1 MCFTWPKYLQLTL
14 TKYSSVQPRLNHTWD
29 DIEARLKSKGS
40 TPELIDNFR
49 RCIEFHTFAAHGLL
63 VGVFMVDQ
71 ALELLNPPEGE
82 KIYAVCE
89 TTKCLPDALQVIAH
103 CTTGNHRLR
112 VIPIGKFAITVNG
125 PADAPYVNGIR
136 VFVDGDKIERYPTF
150 ALWYTKDPLFD
161 PRTRGIALIDE
172 IIDAGRDFIS
182 WERVRVKVPQKWPW
196 KSAIC
201 SICGEMVPDHMLVSG
216 ACADCRSQSYYE
228 KVAY

>member
-1 MCFTWPKYLQLTL
+1 L
-14 TKYSSVQPRLNHTWD
+14 TKHLSVQPRLNHTWE
-29 DIEARLKSKGS
+29 DIEARLESKGS
-40 TPELIDNFR
+40 PPGLIEDFK
-49 RCIEFHTFAAHGLL
+49 RCIDFHTFAAPGLL

-112 VIPIGKFAITVNG
+112 VIPIGKFAITMNG
-125 PADAPYVNGIR
+125 PADSPYVNGIR

-161 PRTRGIALIDE
+161 PRTRGIDLIDE
-172 IIDAGRDFIS
+172 VIDAGRDLLS
-182 WERVRVKVPQKWPW
+182 HERVRVKVPQKWPW

-201 SICGEMVPDHMLVSG
+201 SICGEMVPDNLLVDG
-216 ACADCRSQSYYE
+216 ACTDCRSQSYYE

>member
-1 MCFTWPKYLQLTL
+1 M
-14 TKYSSVQPRLNHTWD
+14 TKYSSMQPRLNHTWE
-29 DIEARLKSKGS
+29 DIKARLESKGS
-40 TPELIDNFR
+40 TPELIDQFQ
-49 RCIEFHTFAAHGLL
+49 RCIDFHTFAAPGLL
-63 VGVFMVDQ
+63 VGVYMVDY

-82 KIYAVCE
+82 KVYAVCE
-89 TTKCLPDALQVIAH
+89 TMKCLPDPLQVIAH

-125 PADAPYVNGIR
+125 PAEAPYVNGIR
-136 VFVDGDKIERYPTF
+136 VFVDGEKIGQYPTF

-172 IIDAGRDFIS
+172 IIDAGRDLLS
-182 WERVRVKVPQKWPW
+182 CEKVRVKVPQKWPW
-196 KSAIC
+196 RSAIC
-201 SICGEMVPDHMLVSG
+201 NICGEMVPNNLLVDG

>member
-1 MCFTWPKYLQLTL
+1 M
-14 TKYSSVQPRLNHTWD
+14 QPRLNHTWE

-40 TPELIDNFR
+40 SPELIDHFR
-49 RCIEFHTFAAHGLL
+49 RCIEFHTFAAPGLL
-63 VGVFMVDQ
+63 VGVYMVDY

-82 KIYAVCE
+82 KVYAVCE
-89 TTKCLPDALQVIAH
+89 TMKCLPDPLQVIAH

-125 PADAPYVNGIR
+125 PAEAPYVNGIR
-136 VFVDGDKIERYPTF
+136 VFVDGEKIGRYPTF

-172 IIDAGRDFIS
+172 IIDAGRDFLS
-182 WERVRVKVPQKWPW
+182 CEKVRVKVPQKWPW

-201 SICGEMVPDHMLVSG
+201 NICGEMVPDHMLVNG

>member
-1 MCFTWPKYLQLTL
+1 M
-14 TKYSSVQPRLNHTWD
+14 TKYSSVQPRLNHTWN
-29 DIEARLKSKGS
+29 DIEVRLKSKGS
-40 TPELIDNFR
+40 SPELIEHFR
-49 RCIEFHTFAAHGLL
+49 QCIDFHTFAAPGLL
-63 VGVFMVDQ
+63 VGAFMVDY
-71 ALELLNPPEGE
+71 ALELLNPPGDE

-112 VIPIGKFAITVNG
+112 VIPIGKFAITMNG

-136 VFVDGDKIERYPTF
+136 VFVDGEKIGRYPTF

-172 IIDAGRDFIS
+172 IIDAGRDILS
-182 WERVRVKVPQKWPW
+182 YERVRVKVPQKWPW
-196 KSAIC
+196 KSVIC
-201 SICGEMVPDHMLVSG
+201 SICGEMVPNNLLVDG

>member
-1 MCFTWPKYLQLTL
+1 M
-14 TKYSSVQPRLNHTWD
+14 TKYISVQPRLNHTWE
-29 DIEARLKSKGS
+29 DIEARLKSRGS
-40 TPELIDNFR
+40 SPELIEDFK
-49 RCIEFHTFAAHGLL
+49 RCIDFHTFAAPGLL
-63 VGVFMVDQ
+63 IGVFMVDY
-71 ALELLNPPEGE
+71 ALELQKFPRGD

-136 VFVDGDKIERYPTF
+136 VFVDGDKIGKYPTF

-161 PRTRGIALIDE
+161 PRTRGIDLIDE
-172 IIDAGRDFIS
+172 VIDAGRDILS
-182 WERVRVKVPQKWPW
+182 VERVRVKVPQKWPW

-201 SICGEMVPDHMLVSG
+201 SICGEMVPDNLLVDG
-216 ACADCRSQSYYE
+216 ACTDCRSQSYYE